1 MHQRQVRVCAPPQLG
16 TSGITAINFFTM
28 RRVEQSTFERLL
40 ISYARRFPIQ
50 RGKLRAI
57 DALWRVAAG
66 NRGVS
71 RMAELKYGGF
81 KMPCNLNEMLQR
93 QYYFFGTYFLEDYI
107 LECWQIAAK
116 GAKVI
121 FDVGANAGI
130 YSLAALASQRAAI
143 IHAFE
148 PTPEIAARLRA
159 TANLN
164 RLGKLYIHEV
174 AVSSDNGY
182 ATLIRC
188 RGELGTNDGMNFI
201 CRDQAESDGDVVKTV
216 CLDWFCEY
224 HSIDRI
230 DLLKLDIQG
239 HEYSALMGAESLIRA
254 GRIGMIFMELNWAD
268 ETSSVLA
275 SESIR
280 LLERAGYCFSRAGRC
295 LKWEKAGDW
304 LRALS
309 DVVARKA

>member
-1 MHQRQVRVCAPPQLG
+1 MPMC
-16 TSGITAINFFTM
+16 TALALHFTYYRKSKSFAM
-28 RRVEQSTFERLL
+28 RCIEPSTFERLL
-40 ISYARRFPIQ
+40 ISYARRFPLR

-66 NRGVS
+66 NRGMQ
-71 RMAELKYGGF
+71 RIAELRHGGF

-93 QYYFFGTYFLEDYI
+93 QCYFFGTYFLEEHI
-107 LECWQIAAK
+107 LECWQNAAK

-121 FDVGANAGI
+121 LDVGANAGI
-130 YSLAALASQRAAI
+130 YSLAALASQRDAI
-143 IHAFE
+143 VHAFE

-164 RLGKLYIHEV
+164 GLGKLYVHEV
-174 AVSSDNGY
+174 AVSSNNGY

-201 CRDQAESDGDVVKTV
+201 CQDQAESDGDVVKTV
-216 CLDWFCEY
+216 CLDWFCKY

-239 HEYSALMGAESLIRA
+239 HEYSALSGAESLIRA
-254 GRIGMIFMELNWAD
+254 GRIGTIFMELNWAN
-268 ETSSVLA
+268 EISVVSPA

-280 LLERAGYCFSRAGRC
+280 LLERAGYRFSRPGRC
-295 LKWEKAGDW
+295 LKWEKAGHW

-309 DVVARKA
+309 DVVARKL